1 MWCRAVKFGGDSG
14 AVQQVSDIGGG
25 FGRVPFTARSRR
37 CHGIDVK
44 REIISAGPSVVVSP
58 GDAQAASAGAASGR
72 WPPAECARSL
82 RLRANFRSL
91 AAPILPALTE
101 RRANLGASLCFAA
114 LARDF
119 ERAVKPFCGG
129 LVSALGRSLAPP
141 QPLNTPSHA
150 GGPP

>member
-1 MWCRAVKFGGDSG
+1 MWCGAVKLGGDSG

-91 AAPILPALTE
+91 AAPILPALIQPP
-101 RRANLGASLCFAA
+101 ADPGPAA
-114 LARDF
+114 RF
-119 ERAVKPFCGG
+119 P
-129 LVSALGRSLAPP
+129 
-141 QPLNTPSHA
+141 
-150 GGPP
+150 